1 MVRGMTLNTEMNFAA
16 KERTDRKIR
25 DLRAIPWRFIAHPP
39 GEFSDFFKFL
49 TLCSLR
55 SFAANHF
62 PLQDYPLPISI
73 SWASADRN
81 AERAIASPRKS

>member
-1 MVRGMTLNTEMNFAA
+1 LAGFETWRLKLGLELERITAVRFWGEQVNLNTEMNFAA

-25 DLRAIPWRFIAHPP
+25 DLRAIPWRFIAHLAS
-39 GEFSDFFKFL
+39 EFSDFFKFL

-62 PLQDYPLPISI
+62 PF
-73 SWASADRN
+73 
-81 AERAIASPRKS
+81 